1 MNEIPLQV
9 VNEPQN
15 TVDIPHEVVNQ
26 PKKNTKFQKGNK
38 LGGKPVGAV
47 SYKTRAFE
55 ELGLALTSVH
65 ADTFNRKLSEM
76 MEHNPEKGMYIY
88 LQVLEYFKPKLNRT
102 TLSGDA
108 DNPVFIAPAK
118 FE

>member
-1 MNEIPLQV
+1 MFTPLLNYEKSLYCKTCNKQLFKKGV
-9 VNEPQN
+9 AANPNGRPVGSVNEKTKLWEALGNDLTTIHAQKFN
-15 TVDIPHEVVNQ
+15 EV
-26 PKKNTKFQKGNK
+26 
-38 LGGKPVGAV
+38 
-47 SYKTRAFE
+47 
-55 ELGLALTSVH
+55 
-65 ADTFNRKLSEM
+65 LSEM